1 MAKRS
6 IENTRRSEPDPND
19 IVGVF
24 GTRLKAARVKLGV
37 T

>member
-6 IENTRRSEPDPND
+6 IENVRRSEPDPND
-19 IVGVF
+19 IVVVF
-24 GTRLKAARVKLGV
+24 GARLKAARMKLGV